1 MPHKCRNVFA
11 CPSLQSLLSHH
22 CKAWSLHCGNKM
34 RIWFPSGKVLA
45 GSLVLTAIQII
56 EATEMEPTE
65 IIRRAAARTFI
76 MINIEIV

>member
-1 MPHKCRNVFA
+1 
-11 CPSLQSLLSHH
+11 
-22 CKAWSLHCGNKM
+22 M